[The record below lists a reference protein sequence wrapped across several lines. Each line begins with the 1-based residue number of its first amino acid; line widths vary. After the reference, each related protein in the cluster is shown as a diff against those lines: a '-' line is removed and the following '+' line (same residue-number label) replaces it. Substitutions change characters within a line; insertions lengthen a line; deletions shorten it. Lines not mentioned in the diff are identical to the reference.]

1 MVPQE
6 QIETARQIAERFIA
20 EWPNAPTDELD
31 DGSPMVGEEP
41 NGLTGILFGTGHGML
56 VEVLYDD
63 SGDLFEVTYV
73 RKTFEAFSSTLRDKT
88 DLDA

>member
-1 MVPQE
+1 
-6 QIETARQIAERFIA
+6 
-20 EWPNAPTDELD
+20 
-31 DGSPMVGEEP
+31 
-41 NGLTGILFGTGHGML
+41 ML